1 MLSDFRKDWSSL
13 FTGHGC
19 LLTMFL
25 TARIVEY
32 ELCGRDELWDS
43 ALGKMG
49 EHGGGRVGRA
59 RKQGEGYG
67 QTKAVSRVALCLT
80 ILL

>member
-1 MLSDFRKDWSSL
+1 M
-13 FTGHGC
+13 
-19 LLTMFL
+19 
-25 TARIVEY
+25 AE
-32 ELCGRDELWDS
+32 DELWDS

-59 RKQGEGYG
+59 RKQAEGYG
-67 QTKAVSRVALCLT
+67 QMEAVTEVALCLT

>member
-1 MLSDFRKDWSSL
+1 MN
-13 FTGHGC
+13 C
-19 LLTMFL
+19 V
-25 TARIVEY
+25 AE
-32 ELCGRDELWDS
+32 DELWDS

-67 QTKAVSRVALCLT
+67 QTKAVSKVALCLT